1 MAKNTEI
8 PRPTLSRLPVYYRW
22 LMRAID
28 EGKPVISSRQLGTSS
43 GIPAA
48 QVRKDLSYL
57 GELGQAGV
65 GYDTRKVAAVLCDF
79 LGLGHEKEAVVLGAG
94 NLGRALAGY
103 PGFERYGLK
112 IVALFD
118 NDPSKIGRVIAGKS
132 VFAMERLGDVVRR
145 LEVGMGIVAVPAEQ
159 AQIVVNQ
166 MVEAGI
172 TVIWNFAPT
181 HLHVPSFV
189 LLENEDLAARLAT
202 ISYHMTRRKTQE
214 S

>member
-1 MAKNTEI
+1 MIKGIEI

-22 LMRAID
+22 LVRAVE
-28 EGKPVISSRQLGTSS
+28 EGKTVISSRQLGSS
-43 GIPAA
+43 AGIPAA
-48 QVRKDLSYL
+48 QVRKDLSHL

-79 LGLGHEKEAVVLGAG
+79 LGLEHEKQAIVVGAG

-118 NDPSKIGRVIAGKS
+118 NDPAKIGREIAGKS
-132 VFAMERLGDVVRR
+132 VFSMKQLVDVVGCLQVR
-145 LEVGMGIVAVPAEQ
+145 MGIVAVPAEQ
-159 AQIVVNQ
+159 AQAVVNQ
-166 MVEAGI
+166 MIEAGI

-181 HLHVPSFV
+181 HLQVPSSV

-202 ISYHMTRRKTQE
+202 ISYHMTRRKSQE
-214 S
+214 P

>member
-1 MAKNTEI
+1 MAKGSEI

-22 LMRAID
+22 LLGAID
-28 EGKPVISSRQLGTSS
+28 EGKSVISSQQLGASS

-48 QVRKDLSYL
+48 QVRKDLSHL

-65 GYDTRKVAAVLCDF
+65 GYDTRKVATVLRDF
-79 LGLGHEKEAVVLGAG
+79 LGLGHEKQAIVVGAG

-103 PGFERYGLK
+103 PGFERYGLR

-118 NDPSKIGRVIAGKS
+118 NDPSKVGKVIAGKT
-132 VFAMERLGDVVRR
+132 VFPMKRLVGVVEC
-145 LEVGMGIVAVPAEQ
+145 LQVELGIVAVPAEQ
-159 AQIVVNQ
+159 AQTVVDQ

-181 HLHVPSFV
+181 HLHVPASV

-202 ISYHMTRRKTQE
+202 ISYHMTRRKARE
-214 S
+214 P

>member
-1 MAKNTEI
+1 MTKGTKI

-28 EGKPVISSRQLGTSS
+28 EGRSVISSQQLGESS

-65 GYDTRKVAAVLCDF
+65 GYDTRKVADVLCEF
-79 LGLGHEKEAVVLGAG
+79 LGLEDEKQAIVVGAG

-103 PGFERYGLK
+103 PGFERYGLR

-118 NDPSKIGRVIAGKS
+118 NDPSKIGKVIAGKS
-132 VFAMERLGDVVRR
+132 VFSMKRLAGVVGR
-145 LEVGMGIVAVPAEQ
+145 LQVGMGIVAVPAEE
-159 AQIVVNQ
+159 AQSVVDQ
-166 MVEAGI
+166 MIEVGI

-181 HLHVPSFV
+181 HLHVPSSV

-202 ISYHMTRRKTQE
+202 ISYHMTRRKAPG